1 MIKFSKDKVLLL
13 HKLISKETGGTPV
26 LWLQRSHFCAIV
38 RKAAQGAAGD
48 VPLPGLAQLL
58 LFTLSIHGN
67 TRPAQYGIA
76 YKKSQCFLAF
86 ILITEVFTNLSECG
100 MVKASTYAR

>member
-1 MIKFSKDKVLLL
+1 MYDTIHTPDYFSD
-13 HKLISKETGGTPV
+13 
-26 LWLQRSHFCAIV
+26 LQYLTNG
-38 RKAAQGAAGD
+38 AAQGAAGD
-48 VPLPGLAQLL
+48 APLPCLAQLL

-76 YKKSQCFLAF
+76 YKKSQCFLA
-86 ILITEVFTNLSECG
+86 IVLITEVFTSLSECA

>member
-1 MIKFSKDKVLLL
+1 MEAAYLVYSSCIAALGE
-13 HKLISKETGGTPV
+13 KLRRAR
-26 LWLQRSHFCAIV
+26 Q
-38 RKAAQGAAGD
+38 GD
-48 VPLPGLAQLL
+48 VSLPGLAQLL

-67 TRPAQYGIA
+67 TRPAKYGIA
-76 YKKSQCFLAF
+76 YKKSQCFLVL

>member
-1 MIKFSKDKVLLL
+1 MYDTIHTPDYFSD
-13 HKLISKETGGTPV
+13 
-26 LWLQRSHFCAIV
+26 LQYLTNG
-38 RKAAQGAAGD
+38 AAQGAAGD

-76 YKKSQCFLAF
+76 YKKSQC
-86 ILITEVFTNLSECG
+86 ILVVILFTEVFTSPVSCD

>member
-1 MIKFSKDKVLLL
+1 MIHHGGGVSGVWQL
-13 HKLISKETGGTPV
+13 HSRVG
-26 LWLQRSHFCAIV
+26 

-48 VPLPGLAQLL
+48 APLPGLAQLL

-76 YKKSQCFLAF
+76 YKKSQCFLAI
-86 ILITEVFTNLSECG
+86 ILITEVFTSPVSCD

>member
-1 MIKFSKDKVLLL
+1 MYDTIHTPDYFSD
-13 HKLISKETGGTPV
+13 
-26 LWLQRSHFCAIV
+26 LQYLTNG
-38 RKAAQGAAGD
+38 AAQGAAGD

-76 YKKSQCFLAF
+76 YKKSQCILLI
-86 ILITEVFTNLSECG
+86 ILITELFTSPVSCA
-100 MVKASTYAR
+100 MVKASIYAR

>member
-1 MIKFSKDKVLLL
+1 MYDTIHTPDYFSD
-13 HKLISKETGGTPV
+13 
-26 LWLQRSHFCAIV
+26 LQYLTNG
-38 RKAAQGAAGD
+38 AAQGAAGD

-76 YKKSQCFLAF
+76 YKKSQCFLAI
-86 ILITEVFTNLSECG
+86 ILITEVFTSLSECG
-100 MVKASTYAR
+100 KVKASTYAR

>member
-1 MIKFSKDKVLLL
+1 MYDTIHTPDYFSD
-13 HKLISKETGGTPV
+13 
-26 LWLQRSHFCAIV
+26 LQYLTNG
-38 RKAAQGAAGD
+38 AAQGAAGD

-76 YKKSQCFLAF
+76 YKKVN
-86 ILITEVFTNLSECG
+86 VFCHLSLLLKSLQASASVVWLKHQH
-100 MVKASTYAR
+100 MRVKNI

>member
-1 MIKFSKDKVLLL
+1 MYDTIHTPDYFSD
-13 HKLISKETGGTPV
+13 
-26 LWLQRSHFCAIV
+26 LQYLTNG
-38 RKAAQGAAGD
+38 AAQGAAGD

-76 YKKSQCFLAF
+76 YKKSQCILLI
-86 ILITEVFTNLSECG
+86 ILITELFTSPVACG